1 MVRRGERGSL
11 RRRLVDVSVRRCT
24 KLAAPQPARL
34 SHTQRRQR
42 SCPPYQTH
50 GVLARANPCPPL
62 PTLGSHITS
71 PSCGRGVFSASPFQ
85 RPATCYARP
94 LRVGRERAL
103 SVSLAWRV
111 LATVVGD
118 LLLASPPPE
127 REANLG
133 GRAGAPTAYPLSP
146 LSPLSAFS
154 TRPTTP
160 TPPQTS
166 SILIYFGPTLHQ
178 LPFQTLVLPPHP
190 PAPQPAAF
198 WPKRGER
205 ETKPPPFPPA
215 PARAMELTASGEIK
229 GAWSAEEDDCLRRSV
244 REAALRRARARQ

>member
-1 MVRRGERGSL
+1 MVSGSGVAVVRRGERGSL

-24 KLAAPQPARL
+24 KLATPQPARL

-50 GVLARANPCPPL
+50 GVLARANPCPSL
-62 PTLGSHITS
+62 PTLRSHITS

-85 RPATCYARP
+85 RPATCYACP

-118 LLLASPPPE
+118 QLLASPPPE

-146 LSPLSAFS
+146 LSLLSAFS

-198 WPKRGER
+198 WPRGER
-205 ETKPPPFPPA
+205 ERQNPLLFPPRPPALWSSPPAGKSRGRGA
-215 PARAMELTASGEIK
+215 PRRTTACAG
-229 GAWSAEEDDCLRRSV
+229 
-244 REAALRRARARQ
+244 Q